1 MMIPEDKIEALRLF
15 GYTEEEARFL
25 YLVAIHSGYFLA
37 RQFLGFVGAKR
48 GYRSHSLNQKLISR
62 SHATMREYRR
72 NGCIYHLYSRELY
85 RAVGHENLRNRRY
98 HRLEA
103 IRRRLLG
110 LDFILANQGY
120 QYLETE
126 GEKVAYFCSELHID
140 KQRLP
145 VRVYT
150 GAPDTRPT
158 LRYFV
163 DRFPMFLA
171 CRPSFFPPVVTFSY
185 VDPGLE
191 SLAGLV
197 THLTQYQ
204 PLFREL
210 SAFRFLYISTAAMH
224 FEKARELFTALVR
237 TPLESDITP
246 DLVRYF
252 KTQAI
257 WETAEFRT
265 LSKEDLLFLNQAKQ
279 RFNGEPFET
288 WLRDWKSSRITEAEI
303 RSELTTS
310 KAKRSMDF
318 ETVLLTKQPDFRAT
332 DDAAG

>member
-1 MMIPEDKIEALRLF
+1 MSLV
-15 GYTEEEARFL
+15 FL
-25 YLVAIHSGYFLA
+25 SPCG
-37 RQFLGFVGAKR
+37 
-48 GYRSHSLNQKLISR
+48 
-62 SHATMREYRR
+62 
-72 NGCIYHLYSRELY
+72 
-85 RAVGHENLRNRRY
+85 
-98 HRLEA
+98 
-103 IRRRLLG
+103 
-110 LDFILANQGY
+110 
-120 QYLETE
+120 
-126 GEKVAYFCSELHID
+126 
-140 KQRLP
+140 P
-145 VRVYT
+145 
-150 GAPDTRPT
+150 
-158 LRYFV
+158 
-163 DRFPMFLA
+163 
-171 CRPSFFPPVVTFSY
+171 FSY

-191 SLAGLV
+191 SLAGFV

>member
-1 MMIPEDKIEALRLF
+1 
-15 GYTEEEARFL
+15 
-25 YLVAIHSGYFLA
+25 
-37 RQFLGFVGAKR
+37 
-48 GYRSHSLNQKLISR
+48 
-62 SHATMREYRR
+62 MREYRR

-85 RAVGHENLRNRRY
+85 RAVGHENLRNRRC

-103 IRRRLLG
+103 IRTRLLG

-126 GEKVAYFCSELHID
+126 DEKVAYFCSELHID

-171 CRPSFFPPVVTFSY
+171 CRSSFCPPVVTFSY

-191 SLAGLV
+191 SLAGFV

-310 KAKRSMDF
+310 KAKRSVDF
-318 ETVLLTKQPDFRAT
+318 ETVLLTKQSDFRAT
-332 DDAAG
+332 DNEAA